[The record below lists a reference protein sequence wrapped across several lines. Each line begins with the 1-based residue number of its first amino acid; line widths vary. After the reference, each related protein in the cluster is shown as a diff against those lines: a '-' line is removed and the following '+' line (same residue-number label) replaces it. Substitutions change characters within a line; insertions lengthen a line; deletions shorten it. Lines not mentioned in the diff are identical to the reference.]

1 MRGDELP
8 APSLVISDLEIRIA
22 ERKAALLQRQ
32 HEAALWDGIDVAIL
46 CIEFLAVFVGLM
58 FAVAGKPEAA
68 CAGFLLAIYLKIR
81 R

>member
-1 MRGDELP
+1 VQ
-8 APSLVISDLEIRIA
+8 AAVVISELELRIA
-22 ERKAALLQRQ
+22 ERKAGLAQRKAAAQALM
-32 HEAALWDGIDVAIL
+32 DGVDVALL
-46 CIEFLAVFVGLM
+46 CIEFTSVFVGLL